1 MKKQLFLLITLLFSL
16 NMAFSQA
23 PMKKYGEYQYVYSL
37 DKNGNRTEITAFP
50 RIQPSVVTTNFLG
63 ITQSQ
68 AFYTYMGMGG
78 MWYNSTTYDW
88 SGYSNGWY
96 VYTYR
101 MGVQYGY
108 LLISRDYEYVR
119 IQEIYQNGVTNVYKR
134 CNPNEKM
141 DSAPTY

>member
-37 DKNGNRTEITAFP
+37 DKNGNRTEVTTFP
-50 RIQPSVVTTNFLG
+50 RIQPRVMTYNVLG
-63 ITQSQ
+63 TTQSQ
-68 AFYTYMGMGG
+68 ASYLYMGIAGT
-78 MWYNSTTYDW
+78 WLNSTIFDW
-88 SGYSNGWY
+88 SGFSNGWY

-108 LLISRDYEYVR
+108 FLISRDYEYVR
-119 IQEIYQNGVTNVYKR
+119 IQESYQNDVTNVYKR

-141 DSAPTY
+141 DNAPTY